1 MTTTNAQF
9 ASKLLREAAEFYRT
23 LGDSSPEMK
32 DRMDEFGVLY
42 DQVAALLDADPAG
55 LVADKSR
62 S

>member
-42 DQVAALLDADPAG
+42 DQVAALLEADPVG
-55 LVADKSR
+55 LLADNAR
-62 S
+62 A

>member
-42 DQVAALLDADPAG
+42 DQVAALLDADPVG
-55 LVADKSR
+55 LLADNAR
-62 S
+62 A

>member
-1 MTTTNAQF
+1 MSTTNAEL

-42 DQVAALLDADPAG
+42 EQVAALLDANPAG
-55 LVADKSR
+55 LLADNPQA
-62 S
+62 

>member
-42 DQVAALLDADPAG
+42 DQVAARLDADPVG
-55 LVADKSR
+55 LLADNSPA
-62 S
+62 

>member
-42 DQVAALLDADPAG
+42 DQVAALLDTDPVG
-55 LVADKSR
+55 LLADKSR
-62 S
+62 A